1 MKNAIIGTT
10 FIWVFLLGTL
20 ILLSMS
26 EQSIRRIYLE
36 HTLSAVMEDSM
47 LKEQSLRDH
56 EENKVSEEE
65 VRKLSFMNR
74 FLTSM
79 EERMQGKQQLNIRL
93 IGLDLEKGIMSV
105 EVESTFLY
113 PTGEK
118 GRIVV
123 YRTIIL
129 ETHGKRAAAAALFL
143 TDQSYKIHQESS
155 CIIFQHD
162 FYSCF
167 RL

>member
-47 LKEQSLRDH
+47 LKEQMLRNY

-65 VRKLSFMNR
+65 IRKLNCMKR
-74 FLTSM
+74 FC
-79 EERMQGKQQLNIRL
+79 N
-93 IGLDLEKGIMSV
+93 
-105 EVESTFLY
+105 
-113 PTGEK
+113 
-118 GRIVV
+118 
-123 YRTIIL
+123 
-129 ETHGKRAAAAALFL
+129 
-143 TDQSYKIHQESS
+143 
-155 CIIFQHD
+155 
-162 FYSCF
+162 
-167 RL
+167 